1 MDQPTMTYKILHLSD
16 LHLDHPFTDSRCGP
30 AATNARRAGLRHCLQ
45 RAIELARFQKADALT
60 IGGDLFEAAFVSPDT
75 AEFLRQQLS
84 AAAPIRIFIAPG
96 DQDSYSDDSLY
107 NYVDWPA
114 NVHIFHEPR
123 LTPVV
128 LRDDLLLWGIG
139 CESAAFAHSGLTD
152 FRVPEVR
159 AELEIAHVLLLHG
172 LLQDPTL
179 PENKRSGITFSLEEV
194 RRAGFNLALLGGPH
208 SQLLLAEQHP
218 IVCYPGSPE
227 PLAFDEV
234 NAHSIVLAEWD
245 DKSWEIEHADISQ
258 WQVRTW
264 QLDAAAYGSQEQLI
278 AAIRELHAADDANRP
293 TVARVL
299 LTGQPASGLTYDPEE
314 IARALAGDLPGLQVD
329 DQTTGA
335 LDLDTFKTELTIR
348 GSFVR
353 RGLHQLEAARH
364 ADDAGAQT
372 LAGLALRHGLRALEG
387 RKVTL

>member
-1 MDQPTMTYKILHLSD
+1 MTYKILHLSD
-16 LHLDHPFTDSRCGP
+16 LHLDHPFTDSRSG
-30 AATNARRAGLRHCLQ
+30 AEATNARRAGLRHCLQ

-60 IGGDLFEAAFVSPDT
+60 IGGDLFESAFVSPDT

-96 DQDSYSDDSLY
+96 DQDPYSGDSLY
-107 NYVDWPA
+107 SYVDWPA

-139 CESAAFAHSGLTD
+139 CESAAFSHSGLTD

-159 AELEIAHVLLLHG
+159 PELEIAHVLLLHG
-172 LLQDPTL
+172 LLQDPTV

-194 RRAGFNLALLGGPH
+194 RRAGFDLALLGGPH
-208 SQLLLAEQHP
+208 SQLLLADQHP

-227 PLAFDEV
+227 PLAFDEA
-234 NAHSIVLAEWD
+234 NAHSVVLAEWD
-245 DKSWEIEHADISQ
+245 DKRWQIEHADISQ
-258 WQVRTW
+258 WQIRTW
-264 QLDAAAYGSQEQLI
+264 QLDTADYGSQEQLI
-278 AAIRELHAADDANRP
+278 AAIRELHASDDANRP
-293 TVARVL
+293 IVARVL
-299 LTGQPASGLTYDPEE
+299 LTGQPASGLTYDPDE
-314 IARALAGDLPGLQVD
+314 IAAALAVDLPGLQID
-329 DQTTGA
+329 DQTTLS
-335 LDLDTFKTELTIR
+335 LDLDTLKTELTIR